1 MPNLIMRASG
11 EASNAGGMVAGSYFG
26 NGQANQV
33 INLGFTPVAVF
44 VAISLN
50 PSGDATAG
58 SLANS
63 YLATTDVAAKWG
75 GNTQLEIV
83 ANGFR
88 VVIGN
93 GNYFQNTNVNG
104 ARYNYIAFK

>member
-1 MPNLIMRASG
+1 MPNIISG
-11 EASNAGGMVAGSYFG
+11 GGAAGGGGIVAGAYFG

-33 INLGFTPVAVF
+33 INLGFTPIAVF

-50 PSGDATAG
+50 PNGDATAG

-93 GNYFQNTNVNG
+93 GNYYQNTNVNG